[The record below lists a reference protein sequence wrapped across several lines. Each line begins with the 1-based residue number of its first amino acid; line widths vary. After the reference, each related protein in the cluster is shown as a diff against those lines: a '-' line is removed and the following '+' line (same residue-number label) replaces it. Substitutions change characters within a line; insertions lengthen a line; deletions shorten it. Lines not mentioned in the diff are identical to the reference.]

1 MRCLSSEFQG
11 AGAGVRAATQGG
23 QIGRHRAWKGQTQP
37 PVQDPH
43 PHPRRPDPS
52 PHSPAAVDKQMW
64 PVHTAGRKAVL
75 TGRGL
80 DERAAGGA
88 WRVRSAEDGVGGGR
102 GGRRP
107 VWTELQL
114 GMTEGSGGDGGE
126 GRTTS

>member
-1 MRCLSSEFQG
+1 MNSRGQEQVSEQPHRG
-11 AGAGVRAATQGG
+11 ARLAGTEPGRA
-23 QIGRHRAWKGQTQP
+23 RQTQP
-37 PVQDPH
+37 PVQDPP

-88 WRVRSAEDGVGGGR
+88 WRVRSAELGVGGGR